1 MAATLDQAS
10 YVFREWHKRIEERD
24 APALSELYAADA
36 VLESPLVPVL
46 FDLSSGIVEGRIALD
61 SFLQETTR
69 KRSDENTSPSPHS
82 TDIFTFDGH
91 RLVWEHPRQT
101 TNGDKLDLV
110 EIVELD
116 GPLISR
122 HRIYWDWHGIAHIN
136 PGEGPRTS
144 RRDRVSPS

>member
-1 MAATLDQAS
+1 MAATLEQAS

-46 FDLSSGIVEGRIALD
+46 FDLSSGIVQGRIALD

-69 KRSDENTSPSPHS
+69 KRFDENRSPHS

-122 HRIYWDWHGIAHIN
+122 HRIYWDWHGIAHID
-136 PGEGPRTS
+136 TS
-144 RRDRVSPS
+144 DRSRITRRDRVSPS

>member
-1 MAATLDQAS
+1 MAATSEQAS

-46 FDLSSGIVEGRIALD
+46 FDLRSGIVEGRIALD

-69 KRSDENTSPSPHS
+69 KRFDEDTSPHG
-82 TDIFTFDGH
+82 TDIFRFDGH

-122 HRIYWDWHGIAHIN
+122 HRIYWDWHGVGRIDPA
-136 PGEGPRTS
+136 ERPRTT
-144 RRDRVSPS
+144 RRKPIGRS

>member
-1 MAATLDQAS
+1 VAATLEQAS

-46 FDLSSGIVEGRIALD
+46 FDLSSGIVQGRIALD

-69 KRSDENTSPSPHS
+69 KRFDENRSPHS

-122 HRIYWDWHGIAHIN
+122 HRIYWDWHGIAHID
-136 PGEGPRTS
+136 TS
-144 RRDRVSPS
+144 DRSRITRRDRVSPS

>member
-1 MAATLDQAS
+1 MAATVEQAS
-10 YVFREWHKRIEERD
+10 YVFREWHKRIGDRD
-24 APALSELYAADA
+24 APALSELYAAGA

-46 FDLSSGIVEGRIALD
+46 FDLRSGIVEGRIALD

-69 KRSDENTSPSPHS
+69 RRSDENESPSP
-82 TDIFTFDGH
+82 DRVGIYTFDGH

-101 TNGDKLDLV
+101 ANGDKLDLV

-122 HRIYWDWHGIAHIN
+122 HRIYWDWHGIGRIDPA
-136 PGEGPRTS
+136 ERPRAT
-144 RRDRVSPS
+144 RRKRIGQS

>member
-1 MAATLDQAS
+1 MAATLEQAS

-46 FDLSSGIVEGRIALD
+46 FDLRSGIVEGRIALD

-69 KRSDENTSPSPHS
+69 KRFDENASLPHS
-82 TDIFTFDGH
+82 ADIFTFDGH

-122 HRIYWDWHGIAHIN
+122 HRIYWDWHGIAHID
-136 PGEGPRTS
+136 PSDRS
-144 RRDRVSPS
+144 RVLQRDRV

>member
-1 MAATLDQAS
+1 MAATLEQAS

-46 FDLSSGIVEGRIALD
+46 FDLSCGIVQGRIALD

-69 KRSDENTSPSPHS
+69 KRFDEDASPSPHG

-101 TNGDKLDLV
+101 ANGDKLDLV

-122 HRIYWDWHGIAHIN
+122 HRIYWDWHGIAHID
-136 PGEGPRTS
+136 TS
-144 RRDRVSPS
+144 DRSRVTRRDRVSSS

>member
-1 MAATLDQAS
+1 MAATLEQAS

-46 FDLSSGIVEGRIALD
+46 FDLSSGIVQGRIALD

-69 KRSDENTSPSPHS
+69 KRFDENTSPHS

-122 HRIYWDWHGIAHIN
+122 HRIYWDWHGIAHID
-136 PGEGPRTS
+136 TS
-144 RRDRVSPS
+144 DRSRVTRRDRVSPS